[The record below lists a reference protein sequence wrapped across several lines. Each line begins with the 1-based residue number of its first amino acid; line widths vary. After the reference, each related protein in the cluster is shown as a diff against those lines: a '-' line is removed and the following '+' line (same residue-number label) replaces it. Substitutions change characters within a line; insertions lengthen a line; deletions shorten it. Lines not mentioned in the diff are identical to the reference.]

1 MNSPVYEVRVTLKG
15 RPALVP
21 MTVVDL
27 GPASA
32 DSSLHLFTVG
42 YVMPSGHHKRYNVP
56 GNVRWYTEEQAVDQL
71 FRLAKERGWKLW
83 PEGRPQEC
91 IYLDKED

>member
-1 MNSPVYEVRVTLKG
+1 MNAAVYAAKVTLKG

-27 GPASA
+27 GPSGSG
-32 DSSLHLFTVG
+32 SSLHVFSVG

-56 GNVRWYTEEQAVDQL
+56 GNDRWYTQMQAAQTL
-71 FRLAKERGWKLW
+71 EKLARERGWERW
-83 PEGRPQEC
+83 PSDKPLEC